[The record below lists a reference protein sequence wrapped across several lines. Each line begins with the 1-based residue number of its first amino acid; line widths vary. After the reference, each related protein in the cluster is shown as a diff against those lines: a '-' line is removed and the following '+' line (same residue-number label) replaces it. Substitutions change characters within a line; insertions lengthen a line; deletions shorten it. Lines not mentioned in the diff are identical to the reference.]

1 MKHFF
6 DPSAIAV
13 FGVGTSSSNLAK
25 NIIHNC
31 LEMGF
36 TGNILPVGK
45 NPGVVFGKE
54 IITNPEDL
62 PEGIDLA
69 VILAPAHIVGKY
81 LDVCGRKGIRRA
93 VVSTGGYREFK
104 DINNSA
110 EDTLIKTAKH
120 HRIRFIGPNCIGI
133 INTGSGLCTP
143 FNPINTKNFKR
154 GSVSIIAQS
163 GGVANQVA
171 HSFSDEHI
179 GFSKVISIG
188 NKLDLDEIDFI
199 EYLMEDEDTKQIHL
213 YLESIDNGRKLMHVA
228 KKSTKPIIILKSNVS
243 RTASEVAKSHTAA
256 LSNNDRIVDGALK
269 QAGIIRVN
277 TIHEMTVCAKALR
290 LPELKGKRLVAIS
303 LSGGFSVM
311 LGDACEKHGFTCPA
325 LPESLIQKIES
336 FRRGGVIRMT
346 NPMDFGDIH
355 TIEAL
360 IFAIKECLALDN
372 IDGMVL
378 SIMYGPEIAKMFGK
392 EMSTL
397 DKLLDIFTRISKEAN
412 KPIGLSLFAERR
424 YIEQLK
430 AVNTFPVFNDPEES
444 VLAIKMLWE
453 YSRRKNFK
461 QTGEKSDQ
469 SGIPFK
475 KNEDITNMSPEKKS
489 LKSDPIT
496 ENFGMTL
503 IEKAMMKGRTALSEY
518 ESKQFLAS
526 YQIPIAQEM
535 QLTNEASLIKA
546 AGKIGYPIVLKGCSP
561 DIFHKTE
568 KKLISVDIR
577 NENEALMAFK
587 NISSRMNGTDSS
599 VLVQKMIKG
608 KQELV
613 VGLINDPHFGPCV
626 MFGLGGIF
634 TEILKDVSFRVAPLD
649 PSDALDMI
657 NEIKGSK
664 ILGAARGMEAVD
676 ITILTDILLTIGKIG
691 IENES
696 IKEIDINPLIISG
709 NKPVAVDA
717 LIVLRSPQE

>member
-6 DPSAIAV
+6 YPSAIAV
-13 FGVGTSSSNLAK
+13 FGVGSGSSNLAK

-31 LEMGF
+31 LEMGYAGDIF
-36 TGNILPVGK
+36 PVGK
-45 NPGVVFGKE
+45 NSGVVFGKK

-62 PEGIDLA
+62 PENIDLA
-69 VILAPAHIVGKY
+69 VILVPSHLVGKY
-81 LDVCGRKGIRRA
+81 LDVCGSKGIRHA
-93 VVSTGGYREFK
+93 VISTGGYREFK
-104 DINNSA
+104 DTDNSA
-110 EDTLIKTAKH
+110 EDTLLKTAKRH
-120 HRIRFIGPNCIGI
+120 GIRFIGPNCIGI

-143 FNPINTKNFKR
+143 FNPINTKNFKK
-154 GSVSIIAQS
+154 GIVSIVAQS

-179 GFSKVISIG
+179 GFSKIMSIG

-199 EYLMEDEDTKQIHL
+199 EYLMDDKNTKQIHL
-213 YLESIDNGRKLMHVA
+213 YLESIDNGRKLMEAA
-228 KKSTKPIIILKSNVS
+228 KKSTKPIVILKSNVS

-256 LSNNDRIVDGALK
+256 LSNNDRIVEGAMK

-277 TIHEMTVCAKALR
+277 TIHEMTVCAKVLR
-290 LPELKGKRLVAIS
+290 LPELKGNRLVAIS
-303 LSGGFSVM
+303 LSGGFSVI

-325 LPESLIQKIES
+325 LPEALIHKIES

-355 TIEAL
+355 SIEAL
-360 IFAIKECLALDN
+360 IFALKDCLALDN

-392 EMSTL
+392 EMTRL
-397 DKLLDIFTRISKEAN
+397 DKLLDIFTQISKEAN
-412 KPIGLSLFAERR
+412 KPIGLSFFAERR

-444 VLAIKMLWE
+444 VLAIKMLWD
-453 YSRRKNFK
+453 YSRKKIFK
-461 QTGEKSDQ
+461 QTGKKNDQ
-469 SGIPFK
+469 SRIQFI
-475 KNEDITNMSPEKKS
+475 KNRNIINERS
-489 LKSDPIT
+489 
-496 ENFGMTL
+496 
-503 IEKAMMKGRTALSEY
+503 ALSGY
-518 ESKQFLAS
+518 ESKQFLSS
-526 YQIPIAQEM
+526 YKIPVTREIQV
-535 QLTNEASLIKA
+535 TNKVSLIEA
-546 AGKIGYPIVLKGCSP
+546 AKIIGYPIVLKGCSP
-561 DIFHKTE
+561 DILHKTE
-568 KKLISVDIR
+568 KKLIGMDIR
-577 NENEALMAFK
+577 NEDEALISFK
-587 NISSRMNGTDSS
+587 KISSRMNGTENTII
-599 VLVQKMIKG
+599 VQEMVKG

-634 TEILKDVSFRVAPLD
+634 AEILKDVSFRVAPLD
-649 PSDALDMI
+649 PCDALEMI

-664 ILGAARGMEAVD
+664 ILSGVRGMEVVD
-676 ITILTDILLTIGKIG
+676 MKILTDILLTIGKIG
-691 IENES
+691 MENEA

-717 LIVLRSPQE
+717 LVVLKA

>member
-6 DPSAIAV
+6 YPSAIAV
-13 FGVGTSSSNLAK
+13 FGVGSGPSNLAK

-31 LEMGF
+31 MEMGYA
-36 TGNILPVGK
+36 GNIFPVGK
-45 NPGVVFGKE
+45 NPGVVFGKK
-54 IITNPEDL
+54 IITDPENL
-62 PEGIDLA
+62 PKGIDLA
-69 VILAPAHIVGKY
+69 VILVPSHLVGKY
-81 LDVCGRKGIRRA
+81 LDVCGSEGIRHA
-93 VVSTGGYREFK
+93 IVSTGGYREFK
-104 DINNSA
+104 DTDNHE
-110 EDTLIKTAKH
+110 EDTLIKTAKRH
-120 HRIRFIGPNCIGI
+120 GIRFIGPNCIGI

-143 FNPINTKNFKR
+143 FNPINTKNFKK
-154 GSVSIIAQS
+154 GPVSLIAQS

-179 GFSKVISIG
+179 GFSKILSIG

-199 EYLMEDEDTKQIHL
+199 EYLMDDRDTEQIHL
-213 YLESIDNGRKLMHVA
+213 YLESIDNGRKLMDIA
-228 KKSTKPIIILKSNVS
+228 GKSTKPIIIFKSNVS
-243 RTASEVAKSHTAA
+243 QTASEVAKSHTAA

-290 LPELKGKRLVAIS
+290 LPELKGNRLVAIS

-325 LPESLIQKIES
+325 LPESLIQRIES
-336 FRRGGVIRMT
+336 YRRGGVIRMT

-355 TIEAL
+355 TIEVL
-360 IFAIKECLALDN
+360 IFALKKCLALDT

-397 DKLLDIFTRISKEAN
+397 DKLLNTFTQISREAN
-412 KPIGLSLFAERR
+412 KPIGLSFFAERR

-444 VLAIKMLWE
+444 VLAMKMLRD
-453 YSRRKNFK
+453 YSRRKFFEQVNEKGK
-461 QTGEKSDQ
+461 QSCIQ
-469 SGIPFK
+469 FK
-475 KNEDITNMSPEKKS
+475 KSGDTI
-489 LKSDPIT
+489 
-496 ENFGMTL
+496 
-503 IEKAMMKGRTALSEY
+503 KGRSALSEY

-526 YQIPIAQEM
+526 YKIPVVREQQVADK
-535 QLTNEASLIKA
+535 ASLVKA
-546 AGKIGYPIVLKGCSP
+546 ANKIGYPIVLKGCSP
-561 DIFHKTE
+561 DIFHKME
-568 KKLISVDIR
+568 KNLIGIDIR
-577 NENEALMAFK
+577 NEAEALKAFK
-587 NISSRMNGTDSS
+587 NISSRMNGTESTI
-599 VLVQKMIKG
+599 LVQEMVKG

-613 VGLINDPHFGPCV
+613 VGLINDSHFGPCV

-634 TEILKDVSFRVAPLD
+634 TEIIKDVSFRVAPLNAH
-649 PSDALDMI
+649 DALDMI
-657 NEIKGSK
+657 NEIKGYK
-664 ILGAARGMEAVD
+664 ILGAVRGMESVD
-676 ITILTDILLTIGKIG
+676 IKILTDILIAIGEIG
-691 IENES
+691 MENEN

-717 LIVLRSPQE
+717 LVVLKASQE

>member
-1 MKHFF
+1 MRDMMKHFF
-6 DPSAIAV
+6 YPSAIAV
-13 FGVGTSSSNLAK
+13 FGVGSGSSNLAK

-31 LEMGF
+31 LEMGY

-45 NPGVVFGKE
+45 TPGVVFGKK
-54 IITNPEDL
+54 ILTDPEDL

-69 VILAPAHIVGKY
+69 VILVPSHLVGRY
-81 LDVCGRKGIRRA
+81 LDVCGSKGIRHA
-93 VVSTGGYREFK
+93 IISTGGYREF
-104 DINNSA
+104 IETNNSA
-110 EDTLIKTAKH
+110 EATLLETAKRH
-120 HRIRFIGPNCIGI
+120 GIRFIGPNCIGI
-133 INTGSGLCTP
+133 INTESGLCTP
-143 FNPINTKNFKR
+143 FNPINTKNFKK
-154 GSVSIIAQS
+154 GTASIIAQS

-171 HSFSDEHI
+171 HYFSDEHI
-179 GFSKVISIG
+179 GFSKIMSIG

-199 EYLMEDEDTKQIHL
+199 EYLMDDEDTKQIHL

-228 KKSTKPIIILKSNVS
+228 KKSTKPIVILKSNVS
-243 RTASEVAKSHTAA
+243 QTASEVAKSHTAA
-256 LSNNDRIVDGALK
+256 LSNNDRIVEGAMR

-290 LPELKGKRLVAIS
+290 LPELRGNRLVAIS

-360 IFAIKECLALDN
+360 IFALKECLALDN

-392 EMSTL
+392 EMTKL
-397 DKLLDIFTRISKEAN
+397 DKLLDIFTQISKEAN
-412 KPIGLSLFAERR
+412 KPIGLSFFAERR

-444 VLAIKMLWE
+444 VRAIKMLWD
-453 YSRRKNFK
+453 YSRKKIIKLTSEKNK
-461 QTGEKSDQ
+461 
-469 SGIPFK
+469 
-475 KNEDITNMSPEKKS
+475 DITNISHEKENLQS
-489 LKSDPIT
+489 VPIT
-496 ENFGMTL
+496 QNVGMNL
-503 IEKAMMKGRTALSEY
+503 VEKIMIKGRTNLSEY

-526 YQIPIAQEM
+526 YQIPITQEM
-535 QLTNEASLIKA
+535 QVTNEASLIKA
-546 AGKIGYPIVLKGCSP
+546 AEKVGYPIVLKGCSS
-561 DIFHKTE
+561 DIFHKME
-568 KKLISVDIR
+568 KNLISVNIR
-577 NENEALMAFK
+577 NEDEALIAFK
-587 NISSRMNGTDSS
+587 KISSRMNGTECS
-599 VLVQKMIKG
+599 VLVQEMVKG

-634 TEILKDVSFRVAPLD
+634 AEILKDVSFRVAPLD
-649 PSDALDMI
+649 PYDVLDMI
-657 NEIKGSK
+657 NEIKGHK
-664 ILGAARGMEAVD
+664 ILGAVRGMEAVD
-676 ITILTDILLTIGKIG
+676 INILTDILITIGKIG
-691 IENES
+691 MENEN

-717 LIVLRSPQE
+717 LVVLKA

>member
-6 DPSAIAV
+6 YPSSIAV
-13 FGVGTSSSNLAK
+13 FGVGSSSSNLAK

-31 LEMGF
+31 LEMGY
-36 TGNILPVGK
+36 TGNIFPVGK
-45 NPGVVFGKE
+45 NPGVVFGKK
-54 IITNPEDL
+54 IITNPENL
-62 PEGIDLA
+62 PEGIELA
-69 VILAPAHIVGKY
+69 VILVPSHLVGKC
-81 LDVCGRKGIRRA
+81 LDVCGSKGICHA
-93 VVSTGGYREFK
+93 VISTGGYREFK
-104 DINNSA
+104 NRDNPV
-110 EDTLIKTAKH
+110 EDDLIETAKRH
-120 HRIRFIGPNCIGI
+120 GIRFIGPNCIGI

-143 FNPINTKNFKR
+143 FNPINTKNFKK

-171 HSFSDEHI
+171 HFFSDEHI
-179 GFSKVISIG
+179 GFSKIMSIG

-199 EYLMEDEDTKQIHL
+199 EYLMGDKETKQIYL
-213 YLESIDNGRKLMHVA
+213 YLESIENGRKLMHLA
-228 KKSTKPIIILKSNVS
+228 RKSTKPIIILKSNIS
-243 RTASEVAKSHTAA
+243 KAASKVAKSHTAA

-277 TIHEMTVCAKALR
+277 TIHEMTICSKALR
-290 LPELKGKRLVAIS
+290 LPELKGNRLVAIS

-311 LGDACEKHGFTCPA
+311 LGDACEKNGFTCPA

-336 FRRGGVIRMT
+336 YRRGGVIQMT

-355 TIEAL
+355 TMDAL
-360 IFAIKECLALDN
+360 MFALKKCLALDN

-397 DKLLDIFTRISKEAN
+397 DKLLNTFTQISTEAN

-444 VLAIKMLWE
+444 VLAMKMLRD
-453 YSRRKNFK
+453 YSCRKKLNSTLK
-461 QTGEKSDQ
+461 KSFL
-469 SGIPFK
+469 SCMEFK
-475 KNEDITNMSPEKKS
+475 KNGDIIKEH
-489 LKSDPIT
+489 IA
-496 ENFGMTL
+496 F
-503 IEKAMMKGRTALSEY
+503 SEY
-518 ESKQFLAS
+518 DSKLFLSS
-526 YQIPIAQEM
+526 YQIPVVREK
-535 QLTNEASLIKA
+535 LVDNEASLIKA
-546 AGKIGYPIVLKGCSP
+546 AREIGYPLVLKACSP

-568 KKLISVDIR
+568 RDLISLDIR
-577 NENEALMAFK
+577 NENEALSAFK
-587 NISSRMNGTDSS
+587 KISSKMTGAKST
-599 VLVQKMIKG
+599 VLVQEMVKG

-613 VGLINDPHFGPCV
+613 AGLINDPHFGPCV

-634 TEILKDVSFRVAPLD
+634 TEILKDVCFRVAPLEAHD
-649 PSDALDMI
+649 VLDMI
-657 NEIKGSK
+657 NEIKGHK

-676 ITILTDILLTIGKIG
+676 ITILTDILINLGKIG
-691 IENES
+691 MENEN

-717 LIVLRSPQE
+717 LVVWKTSQEQSVT

>member
-1 MKHFF
+1 MMKHFF
-6 DPSAIAV
+6 YPSAIAV
-13 FGVGTSSSNLAK
+13 FGVGSGSSNLAK

-31 LEMGF
+31 LKMGY

-45 NPGVVFGKE
+45 NPGVVFDKK
-54 IITNPEDL
+54 ILTNPEDL

-69 VILAPAHIVGKY
+69 VILVPSHLVGKY
-81 LDVCGRKGIRRA
+81 LDVCGSKGIRHA
-93 VVSTGGYREFK
+93 VISTGGYREFK
-104 DINNSA
+104 ETNNSA
-110 EDTLIKTAKH
+110 EATLLETAKRH
-120 HRIRFIGPNCIGI
+120 GIRFIGPNCIGI

-143 FNPINTKNFKR
+143 FNPINTKNFKK
-154 GSVSIIAQS
+154 GIVSIVAQS

-179 GFSKVISIG
+179 GFSKIMSIG

-199 EYLMEDEDTKQIHL
+199 EYLMDDEDTKQIHL

-228 KKSTKPIIILKSNVS
+228 KKSTKPIVILKSNVS
-243 RTASEVAKSHTAA
+243 QTASEVAKSHTAA
-256 LSNNDRIVDGALK
+256 LSNNDRIVEGAMR

-290 LPELKGKRLVAIS
+290 LPELKGNRLVAIS

-311 LGDACEKHGFTCPA
+311 LGDACEKHGFKCPA
-325 LPESLIQKIES
+325 LPESLIHKIES

-360 IFAIKECLALDN
+360 IFALKECLALDN

-378 SIMYGPEIAKMFGK
+378 SIMYGPEIAKMLGK
-392 EMSTL
+392 EMAKL
-397 DKLLDIFTRISKEAN
+397 DKLLDIFTQISKEAN
-412 KPIGLSLFAERR
+412 KPIGLSFFAERR

-444 VLAIKMLWE
+444 VLAIKMLWD
-453 YSRRKNFK
+453 YSRKKIFK
-461 QTGEKSDQ
+461 QTSENDEQ
-469 SGIPFK
+469 SCIQFK
-475 KNEDITNMSPEKKS
+475 KNVDITNMSPEKGN
-489 LKSDPIT
+489 LQSDSIT
-496 ENFGMTL
+496 ENVGMNL
-503 IEKAMMKGRTALSEY
+503 IEKIMIKGRTNLSEY

-526 YQIPIAQEM
+526 YQIPITQEM
-535 QLTNEASLIKA
+535 QVTNEVSLIKA
-546 AGKIGYPIVLKGCSP
+546 AGKVGYPIVLKGCSS

-568 KKLISVDIR
+568 KNLIGVNIR
-577 NENEALMAFK
+577 NEDEALIAFK
-587 NISSRMNGTDSS
+587 KISSRMNGTESS
-599 VLVQKMIKG
+599 ILVQEMVKG

-634 TEILKDVSFRVAPLD
+634 TEILKDVSFRIAPLD
-649 PSDALDMI
+649 PYDALDMI
-657 NEIKGSK
+657 NEIKGHK
-664 ILGAARGMEAVD
+664 ILGAVRGMEAVD
-676 ITILTDILLTIGKIG
+676 INILTDILITIGKIG
-691 IENES
+691 MENEN

-717 LIVLRSPQE
+717 LVVLKA

>member
-1 MKHFF
+1 MQHFF
-6 DPSAIAV
+6 YPSAIAV
-13 FGVGTSSSNLAK
+13 FGVGSGSSNLAK

-31 LEMGF
+31 LEMGYA
-36 TGNILPVGK
+36 GKILPVGK
-45 NPGVVFGKE
+45 NPGVVFGKK
-54 IITNPEDL
+54 IITDPESL

-69 VILAPAHIVGKY
+69 VFLVPSHLVGKY
-81 LDVCGRKGIRRA
+81 LDVCGSKGIRHA
-93 VVSTGGYREFK
+93 VISTGGYREFK
-104 DINNSA
+104 ETNNSA
-110 EDTLIKTAKH
+110 EDTLLETAKRH
-120 HRIRFIGPNCIGI
+120 GIRFIGPNCIGI
-133 INTGSGLCTP
+133 INTRSGLCTP
-143 FNPINTKNFKR
+143 FNPINTKNFKK
-154 GSVSIIAQS
+154 GTASIVAQS

-179 GFSKVISIG
+179 GFSKIMSIG

-199 EYLMEDEDTKQIHL
+199 EYLINDKDTKQIHL
-213 YLESIDNGRKLMHVA
+213 YLESIDNGRKLMRIA
-228 KKSTKPIIILKSNVS
+228 KKSTKPIVILKSNVS
-243 RTASEVAKSHTAA
+243 QTASEVAKSHTAA
-256 LSNNDRIVDGALK
+256 LSNNDSIVEGAMR

-277 TIHEMTVCAKALR
+277 TIHEMTICAKALR
-290 LPELKGKRLVAIS
+290 LPELRGNRLVAIS

-311 LGDACEKHGFTCPA
+311 LGDACEKHGFKCPA
-325 LPESLIQKIES
+325 LPESLIHKIES

-360 IFAIKECLALDN
+360 IFALKECLALDN

-397 DKLLDIFTRISKEAN
+397 DKLLNTFTQISKEAN
-412 KPIGLSLFAERR
+412 KPIGLSFFAERR

-444 VLAIKMLWE
+444 VLAIKMLWD
-453 YSRRKNFK
+453 YSRKKIIK
-461 QTGEKSDQ
+461 QTSER
-469 SGIPFK
+469 
-475 KNEDITNMSPEKKS
+475 NNDITNISSGKTN

-496 ENFGMTL
+496 KNIGKNL
-503 IEKAMMKGRTALSEY
+503 LEKIIIKGRTNLSEY

-526 YQIPIAQEM
+526 YQIPITQEM
-535 QLTNEASLIKA
+535 QVKNESSLIKSIEN
-546 AGKIGYPIVLKGCSP
+546 IGYPIVLKGCSS

-568 KKLISVDIR
+568 KNLIGINIR
-577 NENEALMAFK
+577 NEDEALISFK
-587 NISSRMNGTDSS
+587 KISSRMNGTESS
-599 VLVQKMIKG
+599 ILVQEMVKG

-649 PSDALDMI
+649 KYDALDMI
-657 NEIKGSK
+657 NEIKGYK
-664 ILGAARGMEAVD
+664 ILGAVRGMEAVD
-676 ITILTDILLTIGKIG
+676 INILTDILITVGKIG
-691 IENES
+691 MENKN

-717 LIVLRSPQE
+717 LVVLKASKE